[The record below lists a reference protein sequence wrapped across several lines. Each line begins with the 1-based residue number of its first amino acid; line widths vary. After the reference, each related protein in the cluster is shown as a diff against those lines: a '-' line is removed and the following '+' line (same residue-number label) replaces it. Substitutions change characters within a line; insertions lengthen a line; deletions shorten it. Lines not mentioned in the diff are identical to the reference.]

1 MAASEADRRERAAD
15 HADPDVLDDIA
26 GDVSF
31 DLEEINELLGELI
44 EIRGDRKRRDADIV
58 GFRLGVSGEAPE
70 TLARIGAR
78 FDLSRDRVRQ
88 LHTRAVAQILREAQ
102 LSGHRAAEVFGTRY
116 PVEARDQQLVRA
128 LLVETYATDTDLA
141 ANELAYLKLRLAGH
155 AGEDAKRVAGYVMQR
170 IMGWQKK
177 TNRRLAKLHE
187 PLATSELNS
196 WLGQV
201 DWPASAPGPAPLPI
215 ASARI
220 VDGDDEGRGRFY
232 LDKVGRDI
240 GFDSGLEARLLQT
253 VNASDLVETFQ
264 EQPSA
269 VTFEIDGT
277 QRSYYPTIAARLA
290 DGRVVLI
297 DVEPVGHV
305 GFHINRIKSAA
316 GRTHAHANGWGWLVW
331 TGSKIGI
338 PDLLRRKVAAEAEG
352 RLWELVERGP
362 VYWSAL
368 RQLRAEVELDLL
380 DLIALVLRNE
390 WRWDRAPFRLTGNH
404 PADHLIARTSLPR

>member
-1 MAASEADRRERAAD
+1 MSSGAESWSGVQVTASEADGRDRVAAD
-15 HADPDVLDDIA
+15 ADPEVVDDIA

-44 EIRGDRKRRDADIV
+44 EMRGDRQRRDAEIV

-102 LSGHRAAEVFGTRY
+102 LTGHRAAEVFGARY
-116 PVEARDQQLVRA
+116 PVGARDRQLVRA

-141 ANELAYLKLRLAGH
+141 ANELAYLKLRIAGH
-155 AGEDAKRVAGYVMQR
+155 AGADAKRVAGYVMQR
-170 IMGWQKK
+170 IMAWQKK

-187 PLATSELNS
+187 PVATRELNS
-196 WLGQV
+196 WLDQV
-201 DWPASAPGPAPLPI
+201 DWPAAPGPAPLPI
-215 ASARI
+215 ASART
-220 VDGDDEGRGRFY
+220 VDSDDEGRGRFY

-240 GFDSGLEARLLQT
+240 GFDSGLEARLLQA

-264 EQPSA
+264 EQPCA
-269 VTFEIDGT
+269 VTFAIDGT
-277 QRSYYPTIAARLA
+277 ERICYPTIAARLA

-297 DVEPVGHV
+297 DVEPLGHV

-316 GRTHAHANGWGWLVW
+316 ARAHAHANGWGWLVW

-338 PDLLRRKVAAEAEG
+338 PDLLRRKVAADTG
-352 RLWELVERGP
+352 SRIDELLERGP

-368 RQLRAEVELDLL
+368 RQLRTEVELDLL

-390 WRWDRAPFRLTGNH
+390 WRWDRAPFRLTGN
-404 PADHLIARTSLPR
+404 